1 MTDQAREGSCAAIN
15 TAETYSRASEPNSA
29 LNWENDGGDLPASW
43 GRGRKGR
50 LGLHVQDNGWTPEQL
65 TETLAHFSIVWYS

>member
-1 MTDQAREGSCAAIN
+1 MRERICVAIK

-29 LNWENDGGDLPASW
+29 LNRENGDGGVRASW
-43 GRGRKGR
+43 GRGRKSR

-65 TETLAHFSIVWYS
+65 TETLVHFSIVWYS

>member
-1 MTDQAREGSCAAIN
+1 VRERICVAIK

-29 LNWENDGGDLPASW
+29 LNRENDGGDLRAGW

-65 TETLAHFSIVWYS
+65 TKTLVRFSIVWYS

>member
-1 MTDQAREGSCAAIN
+1 MAIK

-29 LNWENDGGDLPASW
+29 LNRENDDGDLRASW
-43 GRGRKGR
+43 GRGRKSR

-65 TETLAHFSIVWYS
+65 TERPCTSRSCGTVS